1 MLVDRAA
8 SQLLKK
14 KKGEEEWRGGR
25 KGSYLFIFWG
35 ARSRSWKWLVVVA
48 TTNYPTLRAFKRERK
63 GGRRGKHGEE
73 GRASE

>member
-1 MLVDRAA
+1 M
-8 SQLLKK
+8 
-14 KKGEEEWRGGR
+14 
-25 KGSYLFIFWG
+25 
-35 ARSRSWKWLVVVA
+35 VVA